1 MNTPKPPRPKR
12 VRLRIPEG
20 GTVIFDFEEQAAIWL
35 RSGYPQV
42 AIDRLRNGASIE
54 SAELRAAIA
63 DFMEGNIKR
72 KPGRPLRDPI
82 EDGIRE
88 ADALKAEL
96 VRSTVLVREQEMAK
110 LRRKQPKLRRKLTGG
125 AVPTGSAPEVRQK
138 IWIFCLC
145 ATAHALAPCASS
157 LTDGVLCD
165 AQSDSVSH

>member
-63 DFMEGNIKR
+63 DFMEGKIKR

-82 EDGIRE
+82 EEGIRE

-110 LRRKQPKLRRKLTGG
+110 LRREQPKLRRKLTGG
-125 AVPTGSAPEVRQK
+125 AVPKPAEIANKAAAEAIGRNPNTYTRDRHRK
-138 IWIFCLC
+138 
-145 ATAHALAPCASS
+145 
-157 LTDGVLCD
+157 
-165 AQSDSVSH
+165 SDKK